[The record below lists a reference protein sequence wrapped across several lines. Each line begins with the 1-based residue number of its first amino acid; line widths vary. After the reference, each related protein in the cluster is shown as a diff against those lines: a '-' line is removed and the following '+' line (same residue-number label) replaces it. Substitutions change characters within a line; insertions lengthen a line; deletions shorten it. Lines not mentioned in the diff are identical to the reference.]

1 MRELPVKTFSVGTW
15 LVLVSVLVQLLLAGL
30 GVFADSGFFFWH
42 ATVNAGVV
50 FLLPLLLVL
59 LGWLGR
65 VPGRILWLA
74 AAVPGLTLV
83 QSLLLAP
90 YHMNAQGVLRAV
102 SGLHVLNAVL
112 IFWVSIQL
120 VEQTRTWLVGASPGT
135 AHQQAAADDAPDAAS
150 DPAP

>member
-1 MRELPVKTFSVGTW
+1 MRELAGKAFSVGTW
-15 LVLVSVLVQLLLAGL
+15 LVLASVLVQLLLGGL

-42 ATVNAGVV
+42 AIVNAGVV
-50 FLLPLLLVL
+50 FLLPLLLIL

-65 VPGRILWLA
+65 IPGRLRWLA

-112 IFWVSIQL
+112 IFWVALQL
-120 VEQTRTWLVGASPGT
+120 VEQTRAWSAGASTTAPGRS
-135 AHQQAAADDAPDAAS
+135 AAVDES
-150 DPAP
+150 